1 MKRISFKGTAYLELF
16 LQVVFLI
23 FSILMLIMPALENG
37 YPILHTDSGSYLLMG
52 YGNKIPVSRPITYPL
67 FVRFSS
73 LQYSAWFTIIIQSVF
88 TYWIIY
94 QIIKTFFP
102 TKPVAV
108 ITFLAIAILS
118 ITTGLSHYT
127 SQIMPDIFLPLALL
141 GYFILLVRKDI
152 PKLTLILLVM
162 LTFLSSILHM
172 SSIPVLTGALL
183 GVALISVVAHRK
195 ISHLFSRR
203 YVLTA
208 LLVGLAWL
216 TIPTINSLYNEGFR
230 MSTTSNIVFFARLL
244 DGRIA
249 QEYIIDRCET
259 DTAFKLCKYKNELEK
274 YDRFDK
280 FLWNDDSFLYD
291 ENTCM
296 GIPWDECWK
305 IRDEEFGKISQDILG
320 ERKYFRMYLG
330 VVIHDFFEQ
339 IISFRQKHFIPL
351 PEGGGVDFAIQK
363 YYAHDRKA
371 FFESRQMNGTLYYNQ
386 LNDIQF
392 FTIIFSVLVL
402 VVFLFMKGWDI
413 AFKRRVNDLQLLIL
427 MSILVSSM
435 LTAITAVVSGR
446 FTGRLI
452 WLLPLAAF
460 IVVYQ
465 TYLQRKVDN
474 N

>member
-1 MKRISFKGTAYLELF
+1 MKRISFAGTAYLELF

-52 YGNKIPVSRPITYPL
+52 YGNKIPVSRPITYPI

-73 LQYSAWFTIIIQSVF
+73 LQFSAWFTIVFQSLF

-94 QIIKTFFP
+94 QTIKTFFP
-102 TKPVAV
+102 KKPVPA
-108 ITFLAIAILS
+108 ITFLAVSILS
-118 ITTGLSHYT
+118 LTTGLSHYT

-141 GYFILLVRKDI
+141 GYFILLVRAEI
-152 PKLTLILLVM
+152 PKLTLIPLVV

-172 SSIPVLTGALL
+172 SSIPVLTGTLLALAFISI
-183 GVALISVVAHRK
+183 VAQRK
-195 ISHLFSRR
+195 ISHLLKRR
-203 YVLTA
+203 YIMIA
-208 LLVGLAWL
+208 LMVGLAWV
-216 TIPTINSLYNEGFR
+216 TIPSINSIYKEGFK
-230 MSTTSNIVFFARLL
+230 MSTTSNIVFFSRLL
-244 DGRIA
+244 DGQIA
-249 QEYIIDRCET
+249 QGYILDRCET
-259 DTAFKLCKYKNELEK
+259 DTAFKLCKYKDELEK

-291 ENTCM
+291 EDTCM
-296 GIPWDECWK
+296 GIPWDHCWK
-305 IRDEEFGKISQDILG
+305 IRDEEFGQINQDILG
-320 ERKYFRMYLG
+320 HRKYFRMYLG
-330 VVIHDFFEQ
+330 VVFHDFLEQ

-351 PEGGGVDFAIQK
+351 PKGGGVDFAIQK

-392 FTIIFSVLVL
+392 FTIIFSVLIL
-402 VVFLFMKGWDI
+402 VIFLFSKGWDKL
-413 AFKRRVNDLQLLIL
+413 FKRRVNDLQLLIL

-452 WLLPLAAF
+452 WLLPLVA
-460 IVVYQ
+460 IMVVYEA
-465 TYLQRKVDN
+465 YLQKIGKDA
-474 N
+474 